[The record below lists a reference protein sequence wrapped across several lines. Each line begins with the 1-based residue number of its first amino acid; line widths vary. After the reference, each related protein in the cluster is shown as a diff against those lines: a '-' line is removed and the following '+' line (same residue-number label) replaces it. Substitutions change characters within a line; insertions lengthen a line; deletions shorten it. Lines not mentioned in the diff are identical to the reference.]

1 MEKMNT
7 VQPLFPHLPECLAG
21 LEELAENLW
30 WSWNPGAPDY
40 RAMPWPTVK
49 ERKSVACI
57 HFMSRSTMNIPV
69 GTLKPVK
76 KSRSSRRS
84 FRFSNAGKN

>member
-7 VQPLFPHLPECLAG
+7 VQTLFPNLPERLAG

-49 ERKSVACI
+49 ERKS
-57 HFMSRSTMNIPV
+57 
-69 GTLKPVK
+69 GGYLKK
-76 KSRSSRRS
+76 GS
-84 FRFSNAGKN
+84 KNRGLTETQKQMKFLSLKGWKFQGVNG